1 VKLILTND
9 DGIEAPGLNA
19 LENALGSLG
28 ELVVVAPEYSQSEI
42 GHQVTTKAP
51 IRVRQISLSRYGVS
65 GTPADCARIALTVF
79 HPDADWLI
87 AGINRGGNLGADIY
101 MSGTVAAA
109 REAALLGIK
118 AIAIS
123 HYVADNRE
131 VDWALAVLNRPA
143 FSTSIFRIRRMR
155 FRIRPSL
162 FATWIRCPWQS
173 DFVATKINLFTG
185 ETIISALVSWDA
197 MWICALAGKLPFQRF
212 LLKWRICIMPGNK
225 LPRMKRLP
233 AAPGLLM
240 DSRAWL

>member
-1 VKLILTND
+1 MKLILTND

-131 VDWALAVLNRPA
+131 VDWALAARRAAPILKKLIESGLEPA
-143 FSTSIFRIRRMR
+143 CFFNVNLPHPPDALPDPPVSFCDLDTMPLAIR
-155 FRIRPSL
+155 FRRNKDQYVYRGNYHQRPRQLGRDVDMCFGGKIAVSKISL
-162 FATWIRCPWQS
+162 EMA
-173 DFVATKINLFTG
+173 D
-185 ETIISALVSWDA
+185 
-197 MWICALAGKLPFQRF
+197 MHHAGK
-212 LLKWRICIMPGNK
+212 
-225 LPRMKRLP
+225 
-233 AAPGLLM
+233 
-240 DSRAWL
+240 